1 MTEEFKAM
9 SQTITEMARDEMA
22 TKGNGCFIMY
32 AHQDADDGQGVD
44 TIKAAAGKG
53 IDLITGAIMITLE
66 ILKQT
71 PDQTARK
78 AMALSMAMSI
88 LKHVNDLEDDDND
101 NG

>member
-1 MTEEFKAM
+1 MTEEFKAI
-9 SQTITEMARDEMA
+9 SQTIAEMAKDELA
-22 TKGNGCFIMY
+22 TKKSGCFIMY
-32 AHQDADDGQGVD
+32 AHQDADDGQHVD
-44 TIKAAAGKG
+44 TIKGAAGKN

-88 LKHVNDLEDDDND
+88 LKHVNDLEDGEDDH
-101 NG
+101 

>member
-9 SQTITEMARDEMA
+9 SQTITEMAKDELA
-22 TKGNGCFIMY
+22 TKKDGCFIMY
-32 AHQDADDGQGVD
+32 AHHDADDGQGVEA
-44 TIKAAAGKG
+44 IKGAAGKS
-53 IDLITGAIMITLE
+53 IDLITGVIMITLE

-71 PDQTARK
+71 PDQAARK

-88 LKHVNDLEDDDND
+88 MKHVNDLEDDDND

>member
-9 SQTITEMARDEMA
+9 SQTITEMARDELGS
-22 TKGNGCFIMY
+22 KGGCFIMY

-44 TIKAAAGKG
+44 AIKGACGKN

-78 AMALSMAMSI
+78 AMALSVAMSI
-88 LKHVNDLEDDDND
+88 MKHVEDLEDDDND